1 MKNSLGFT
9 LIELIAVIGIMLT
22 LIAIGIPSY
31 NSWINRNRIA
41 DAESTIAKIE
51 MALEMYKTDI
61 GNYPQCAGNLNLNA
75 NGILKQALIDS
86 FVVTGITYGP
96 YMKYTGNY
104 SGNNL
109 LDPWGIIYGAYTA
122 PGSAADPNFR
132 YNKTSY
138 YIYSF
143 GPDKLDGNV
152 SQQVDNVD
160 NFKK

>member
-9 LIELIAVIGIMLT
+9 LMELIAVIGIMLT
-22 LIAIGIPSY
+22 LIGIGIPAY

-41 DAESTIAKIE
+41 DAESTITKIE

-61 GNYPQCAGNLNLNA
+61 GYYPQNAGNLNASGLVRQYLVEPFLVS
-75 NGILKQALIDS
+75 G
-86 FVVTGITYGP
+86 VTYGP

-143 GPDKLDGNV
+143 GPDKLDGNI
-152 SQQVDNVD
+152 SQQTDNID